1 MIRQYLARPRSTV
14 ALMVLLSSVSLA
26 GCETLDQFIT
36 PGSKDRLKGE
46 RVSVLASDQ
55 SIEPDPKL
63 RNQQVVLPAPF
74 VNPDWPEPGG
84 YADNAMHHLSA
95 PGELKQVWSTSAGSG
110 SSTSARV
117 TASPVIAGGKVYTLD
132 AGANVSAFDEKTG
145 AQVWRVDLTPED
157 EDSEK
162 GFGGGVAYEAGK
174 LYVSTGFGFV
184 AALDANSGKVLWR
197 HSATVPFRA
206 APVVNGGRVFVATQE
221 NQLLALAADDG
232 RVLWD
237 HRGIAESAGM
247 LGSNSVAVA
256 GDVVIVPYSSGE
268 LFALRVQNG
277 KAIWSDTLSRT
288 GKLTPLASLADISGR
303 PVIDR
308 GLVFANSH
316 AGRLVAIDIRT
327 GERAWTIDVGGT
339 QRPWVAGDY
348 VFVITDDA
356 RILCI
361 ARADG
366 RIRWSTQLD
375 AYHSP
380 DSRKGPIAWAG
391 PVLVSDRLIAVSS
404 EGYAVSVSPYTG
416 EVLGKVD
423 TPDKAFIAPIVADNM
438 VYLLTDDAQLTALK

>member
-1 MIRQYLARPRSTV
+1 MIRLCLTRPRTTV
-14 ALMVLLSSVSLA
+14 AMLVLLSSAALA

-36 PGSKDRLKGE
+36 PGNKDRIKGE
-46 RVSVLASDQ
+46 RVSVLTSDQ
-55 SIEPDPKL
+55 SVEPDPKL
-63 RNQQVVLPAPF
+63 HDTKVVLPAPF
-74 VNPDWPEPGG
+74 VNPDWPQPGG
-84 YADNAMHHLSA
+84 YADNVMHHLSA
-95 PGELKQVWSTSAGSG
+95 PGELKEIWSSSVGSG
-110 SSTSARV
+110 SSTDARL
-117 TASPVIAGGKVYTLD
+117 TASPVIADGKIFALD
-132 AGANVSAFDEKTG
+132 ANANVGAYDEKSG
-145 AQVWRVDLTPED
+145 AQLWRVDLTPVD
-157 EDSEK
+157 LDSEK
-162 GFGGGVAYEAGK
+162 GFGGGVAYDSGK

-184 AALDANSGKVLWR
+184 AALDAASGKELWR
-197 HSATVPFRA
+197 HSVTVPFRA

-221 NQLLALAADDG
+221 NQLYALAADDG

-237 HRGIAESAGM
+237 HRGIAESAGI

-256 GDVVIVPYSSGE
+256 GDVVIVPYTSGE

-277 KAIWSDTLSRT
+277 KPIWSDTLSRT

-327 GERAWTIDVGGT
+327 GERAWTLDVGGT

-348 VFVITDDA
+348 VFVITDEA
-356 RILCI
+356 KVLCV

-366 RIRWSTQLD
+366 RVRWSTQLD
-375 AYHSP
+375 AYRNP
-380 DSRKGPIAWAG
+380 ETRKGPIAWAG

-404 EGYAVSVSPYTG
+404 GGYAVSISPYTG

-423 TPDKAFIAPIVADNM
+423 TPDKAFIAPIVADNT
-438 VYLLTDDAQLTALK
+438 VYVLTDDARLTALR

>member
-1 MIRQYLARPRSTV
+1 MMCLRSIRPRATV
-14 ALMVLLSSVSLA
+14 ALFVLLSSASLA
-26 GCETLDQFIT
+26 GCETLDQFIQ
-36 PGSKDRLKGE
+36 PGSKDRIKGE
-46 RVSVLASDQ
+46 RVSVLATDNTVT
-55 SIEPDPKL
+55 PDPKL
-63 RNQQVVLPAPF
+63 RDTKVVLPQPF

-84 YADNAMHHLSA
+84 YADNVMHHLSA
-95 PGELKQVWSTSAGSG
+95 PGELKEVWSASAGEG
-110 SSTSARV
+110 SSTNARL
-117 TASPVIAGGKVYTLD
+117 TASPVIGGGKIYALD
-132 AGANVSAFDEKTG
+132 SNANVAAFDQKTG
-145 AQVWRVDLTPED
+145 EKVWSADLTPED

-162 GFGGGVAYEAGK
+162 GFGGGVAFDSGK
-174 LYVSTGFGFV
+174 VFVSTGFGFV
-184 AALDANSGKVLWR
+184 AALDASNGKEIWR
-197 HSATVPFRA
+197 RNATVPFRA

-221 NQLLALAADDG
+221 NQLLALAEDDG

-256 GDVVIVPYSSGE
+256 GDVVVVPYSSGE

-327 GERAWTIDVGGT
+327 GERAWTVDVGGT

-356 RILCI
+356 KVLCV

-366 RIRWSTQLD
+366 RIRWTTQLD
-375 AYHSP
+375 SYSNP
-380 DSRKGPIAWAG
+380 ESRKGPIAWAG

-404 EGYAVSVSPYTG
+404 EGYAVSISPYTG
-416 EVLGKVD
+416 EVLGQVS
-423 TPDKAFIAPIVADNM
+423 TPDKAFIAPIVADNT
-438 VYLLTDDAQLTALK
+438 VYLLTDDARLTALR

>member
-1 MIRQYLARPRSTV
+1 MTRLCFTRPRSTV
-14 ALMVLLSSVSLA
+14 VSMVLLSSISLA
-26 GCETLDQFIT
+26 GCETLDQFIQ
-36 PGSKDRLKGE
+36 PGTKNHIKGE
-46 RVSVLASDQ
+46 RVAVLASDQ
-55 SIEPDPKL
+55 SIEADPKL
-63 RNQQVVLPAPF
+63 RNTQVVLPQPF
-74 VNPDWPEPGG
+74 VNPDWPQPGG

-95 PGELKQVWSTSAGSG
+95 PGDLKEVWSSDAGSG
-110 SSTSARV
+110 SSSSARL
-117 TASPVIAGGKVYTLD
+117 TASPVIADGKIFTLD
-132 AGANVSAFDEKTG
+132 AGANVTAFDEKTG
-145 AQVWRVDLTPED
+145 GQIWRVDLTPED

-162 GFGGGVAYEAGK
+162 GFGGGVAYDAGK

-184 AALDANSGKVLWR
+184 VSLDAANGKQLWR
-197 HSATVPFRA
+197 RSATVPFRA

-221 NQLLALAADDG
+221 NQLFALAADDG

-237 HRGIAESAGM
+237 HRGIAESAGI

-256 GDVVIVPYSSGE
+256 GDVVIVPYTSGE

-288 GKLTPLASLADISGR
+288 GKLTPLSSLADISGR

-356 RILCI
+356 RIICV

-366 RIRWSTQLD
+366 RVRWSTQLD
-375 AYHSP
+375 AYRNP
-380 DSRKGPIAWAG
+380 ESRKGPIAWAG

-404 EGYAVSVSPYTG
+404 AGYAVSVSPYTG

-423 TPDKAFIAPIVADNM
+423 TPDKAFIAPIVAGNM
-438 VYLLTDDAQLTALK
+438 VYLLTDNARLTALR